1 MIPKS
6 GDRFSDQIMLKKEL
20 KMIAADPSQTGA
32 KKMSEDFRQ
41 SVRQIATSRAQ
52 RDRDTGISQADRL
65 LPRQRHW
72 QELHRLSR
80 KFEADVREMI
90 AQVVASANIELGPH
104 GFRIQEVRSLRLL
117 PGEITGVAFLIAS
130 ELGIEP
136 SGTLTFKLRDTG
148 RIRIEAEGLPL
159 RIRFDGA
166 DRDMIE
172 ASPDGIDRSTVEA
185 AFLSFIKEVL
195 DGAQHAFSDD

>member
-1 MIPKS
+1 MSP
-6 GDRFSDQIMLKKEL
+6 LKAV
-20 KMIAADPSQTGA
+20 AADPLQTGA
-32 KKMSEDFRQ
+32 KRMSEDFRQ
-41 SVRQIATSRAQ
+41 SVRQIATSRAE
-52 RDRDTGISQADRL
+52 RDRDTGISPADRL

-104 GFRIQEVRSLRLL
+104 GFHIQEVRSMRLL
-117 PGEITGVAFLIAS
+117 PGEITGTAFLIAS
-130 ELGIEP
+130 ESGIEP

-172 ASPDGIDRSTVEA
+172 ASPDGIDRGTVEA